1 MYSTVLQDIEN
12 DQKIVL
18 KKERALVSCPTYKNG
33 ECVQSDAVF
42 EFEYLLFLVI
52 ASQPQLVQAWNDH
65 YDKEDG
71 EFNKIPAYTIL
82 NYYIF

>member
-42 EFEYLLFLVI
+42 EFAVFALSGYSFS
-52 ASQPQLVQAWNDH
+52 ASTGSSLEWPLWQRRWWV
-65 YDKEDG
+65 
-71 EFNKIPAYTIL
+71 
-82 NYYIF
+82 